1 MNLTV
6 LIPELGLFLGGI
18 AVFLL
23 SLTKTR
29 TLALSTGI
37 LWLITASL
45 FGISPAELFGKNYAW
60 DGLSQYF
67 SILILAATFFATLLG
82 YLHPGPGRISYPKFV
97 LLLFSL
103 ASVLIFL
110 AGSQNLLYFLILGSI
125 AQFMFYLLLRE
136 FDSQQAWHY
145 LILDL
150 VSSLVFLSGVG
161 LLYAVS
167 GALNLIDLKTNLV
180 IDFFRFGV
188 PGKILPVS
196 LILITVA
203 LVYKLGSFPFYFW
216 LGKFPKHQ
224 NLLPYS
230 LFSLLIR
237 LGFLAFAIRFWLRGV
252 LIYGEDWQFIL
263 FIGGIG
269 SILWGSLVLII
280 WPQKNRSWLYLDLV
294 QVGFLICAISAPTLT
309 SLSSGLFFLWSY
321 FFSFWGLI
329 FVFALFN
336 KQSFDFVSLF
346 SQIKSSK
353 VALISSIL
361 FICSIVGLPFTAGF
375 WGKYSL
381 ICGLFKEKM
390 WGLAGAGLV
399 SVPLLLFYFVVN
411 LRKGLALKSADL
423 PNRAPLVL
431 RIGLLL
437 CAAAILSVG
446 FFPEIILQLVL
457 EAAASIPF

>member
-18 AVFLL
+18 AVSIL

-29 TLALSTGI
+29 TLVLSTGI

-45 FGISPAELFGKNYAW
+45 FGIESAELFSQNYAW
-60 DGLSQYF
+60 DGLSRYF
-67 SILILAATFFATLLG
+67 SILILVATFFATLLG
-82 YLHPGPGRISYPKFV
+82 YVHPWSDRISYPKFIG
-97 LLLFSL
+97 LLFGL

-125 AQFMFYLLLRE
+125 AQLLFYLLLRE
-136 FDSQQAWHY
+136 FDSRQAWNY

-150 VSSLVFLSGVG
+150 VSSLIFLIGVG

-167 GALNLIDLKTNLV
+167 GALNLIDIKTNLV
-180 IDFFRFGV
+180 IDFFKFGA

-216 LGKFPKHQ
+216 LGNLPKHQ

-263 FIGGIG
+263 WMGGIG
-269 SILWGSLVLII
+269 SILWGGLALIV

-294 QVGFLICAISAPTLT
+294 QVGFLICAISAATLT

-321 FFSFWGLI
+321 LFSFWGLI
-329 FVFALFN
+329 LVFALFS
-336 KQSFDFVSLF
+336 KESFDFLSVF

-353 VALISSIL
+353 VAVLSSIL
-361 FICSIVGLPFTAGF
+361 FICSIIGLPFTAGF
-375 WGKYSL
+375 WGKYNL
-381 ICGLFKEKM
+381 IANLLKEKM

-399 SVPLLLFYFVVN
+399 SVLLLLLYFVPN
-411 LRKGLALKSADL
+411 LRKGLALQPADC
-423 PNRAPLVL
+423 PNKGSLVL
-431 RIGLLL
+431 RTGLLF
-437 CAAAILSVG
+437 CAAAILTVG
-446 FFPEIILQLVL
+446 FFPEIILKLVL